1 VNRGNTN
8 HRILI
13 GIILVLF
20 LVIVTSAQQGGGV
33 VIGSDTGSTAT
44 GTTTGTTG
52 TTATTGGTAGDGSGQ
67 PVSNYTVLSKIEEKL
82 HAWSRYIS
90 GGVLLAPNTDR
101 HVVRLKITC
110 PYTTQITPD
119 ATGYW
124 EDHTFIKAVGV
135 PVGTEIGADPA
146 IPSVFLSPY
155 GNAIIP
161 DPPEVCATVFFGNS
175 ISNNTPLANWA
186 MNVQRG
192 TQGILTGGQVKY
204 WAYYLVWGK
213 HWNTETLT
221 WDLTRPPS
229 NLAGWHSTTLNID
242 KIDLAPISFDSRK
255 VYGKANL
262 DGELP
267 GDPNAEI
274 SNNWFNPW
282 IFRGG
287 HFVGN
292 MPYGSSKDQSGLAR
306 TQLQLVNEANATNY
320 LAGCVTT
327 FATGMRGT
335 FSAGTIGLYR
345 PSLTEANLTQ
355 SQNTI
360 WNTRWTLNPGGTQSG
375 PGDYTTLPYYS
386 VTPTVDDQ
394 NNYLNWQMPYSNI
407 IWRTEYGGD
416 GIMTTT
422 PAMWKHVALCQ
433 NNEASSTWQY
443 FGSQWLETVPGQM
456 FPLTDS
462 RPRIWK
468 VR

>member
-1 VNRGNTN
+1 MNRGNTN

-52 TTATTGGTAGDGSGQ
+52 TTATTGGTAGDGNGQ
-67 PVSNYTVLSKIEEKL
+67 VLSCYTVLMKVEEKL
-82 HAWSRYIS
+82 HAWTRYVS
-90 GGVLLAPNTDR
+90 GGTLQLANTDR
-101 HVVRLKITC
+101 HVARLKLKC
-110 PYTTQITPD
+110 PYIVVDSPD
-119 ATGYW
+119 TAIPPVFGNYW
-124 EDHTFIKAVGV
+124 RHYSMILRVGV
-135 PVGTEIGADPA
+135 PSGSEIGAESTATAPTVILDSAPGEA
-146 IPSVFLSPY
+146 
-155 GNAIIP
+155 
-161 DPPEVCATVFFGNS
+161 CATVVGPVAADWNVH
-175 ISNNTPLANWA
+175 
-186 MNVQRG
+186 VQRG
-192 TQGILTGGQVKY
+192 TNGYITGGQVKVWALFYGYSKY
-204 WAYYLVWGK
+204 WNEATQTWGQ
-213 HWNTETLT
+213 
-221 WDLTRPPS
+221 PVM
-229 NLAGWHSTTLNID
+229 NLENGWHATTLNLD

-327 FATGMRGT
+327 FATGMRGS

-407 IWRTEYGGD
+407 IWKTEYGGD
-416 GIMTTT
+416 GNFNNTN
-422 PAMWKHVALCQ
+422 MWKHVALCQ